1 MTAPDPHALVQAVA
15 SGLLLGGLFGLAAL
29 GLSLVLGVMR
39 LVNLVHGELVVLGSY
54 ASFLLL
60 DRAGLDPLLSLPVV
74 ALMVG
79 GLAYPVQRLLLQ
91 PLTGAGDEAPLI
103 STFALSIIVQ
113 NLLIVFLTADT
124 RTIDRSYTRGRL
136 TVAGITVPYIY
147 LIGCAVSVV
156 IVAAVHLLTNRSA
169 FGRRL
174 RASAEDPEAA
184 AVVGVPV
191 RSIHARTYALG
202 GAVAGVAGALL
213 GMAFS
218 FTPTTG
224 TDYLLT
230 GFAVVVL
237 GGLGSVLG
245 TLAGGLALGVIESVG
260 AVILGDG
267 YRVFV
272 GLVVFLIFLA
282 ARPQGLFGRT
292 AS

>member
-1 MTAPDPHALVQAVA
+1 MTAPDAHALVQALA

-54 ASFLLL
+54 AAILLL
-60 DRAGLDPLLSLPVV
+60 DHAGLDPLLSLPIV
-74 ALMVG
+74 AVLVG
-79 GLAYPVQRLLLQ
+79 ALAYPVQRLLLQ
-91 PLTGAGDEAPLI
+91 PLSGDGDEGPLI
-103 STFALSIIVQ
+103 TTFALSIVAQ
-113 NLLIVFLTADT
+113 NLLIVFLTGDT
-124 RTIDRSYTRGRL
+124 RSIDRSYTRGRL
-136 TVAGITVPYIY
+136 SLAGITVPDIY
-147 LIGCAVSVV
+147 LIGCAVSLVV
-156 IVAAVHLLTNRSA
+156 VAGAYLLINRSA

-184 AVVGVPV
+184 AVIGVAV
-191 RSIHARTYALG
+191 RSVHARTYALG
-202 GAVAGVAGALL
+202 GAVAGTAGALL

-218 FTPTTG
+218 FTPTSG

-245 TLAGGLALGVIESVG
+245 TLAGGLALGVIESLG
-260 AVILGDG
+260 ATIFGDG
-267 YRVFV
+267 YRLFA

-292 AS
+292 A